1 LKAVIKV
8 RALWLN
14 TVLEGLAQVSFG
26 QRRTNTLEG
35 SVEASHRVVPPVL
48 HDVRETMM
56 PPLPPSVNETEATPQ
71 RPVVTRAA
79 AVDLMGLP
87 TTTALVRSARLI
99 PHATD
104 LAIVEH
110 YRKLRTKIL
119 QLQSD
124 NPFRSL
130 VLTSAF
136 PQDGKTLTVLNLALS
151 FAMLPGFKILA
162 VDGDLRRGTLGNWL
176 GMDNKSIGLSNVL
189 DGSASL
195 DDVVL
200 RSNEVGFHFITRGTS
215 QASPGELLHS
225 SQLASIFKKLAET
238 FDLIL
243 VDSPPVNLIT
253 DVQLLAANCDAVLLV
268 ARAFST
274 TRKGLEKAAQDLSPF
289 RVIGS
294 VLNAGTD
301 RSIRYRRYKGYY

>member
-1 LKAVIKV
+1 
-8 RALWLN
+8 
-14 TVLEGLAQVSFG
+14 
-26 QRRTNTLEG
+26 
-35 SVEASHRVVPPVL
+35 VEASQSVDPPAV
-48 HDVRETMM
+48 HDVRDNISM
-56 PPLPPSVNETEATPQ
+56 PPLPPSANEAEATSR
-71 RPVVTRAA
+71 RPVVTRA

-87 TTTALVRSARLI
+87 TPTVLARNARLI

-104 LAIVEH
+104 QAIVEH
-110 YRKLRTKIL
+110 YRKLRTKVL
-119 QLQSD
+119 QLQSE

-176 GMDNKSIGLSNVL
+176 GMDHKSIGLSNVL

-195 DDVVL
+195 DEVVL
-200 RSNEVGFHFITRGTS
+200 RSNEVGLHFITRGTS
-215 QASPGELLHS
+215 QTSPGELLHS
-225 SQLASIFKKLAET
+225 AQLATSFKKLAES

-243 VDSPPVNLIT
+243 IDSPPVNLIT